1 MTGADASIFTCIHRT
16 KIACNVSSRA
26 LAIISWP
33 PYSATYAPEVKTNMA
48 VKRHTPDEIIA
59 KLQQA
64 DEMAARGK
72 TQHEISRA
80 LGISIMTYHRWRKL
94 RDKQASVSSPSLGK
108 LEPETIGPPSETT
121 DSARLAELQIENAR
135 LRRLI
140 TDLLLEKM
148 KLQEELERREDANR
162 RRRG

>member
-1 MTGADASIFTCIHRT
+1 
-16 KIACNVSSRA
+16 
-26 LAIISWP
+26 
-33 PYSATYAPEVKTNMA
+33 MA

-72 TQHEISRA
+72 TQHDISRA
-80 LGISIMTYHRWRKL
+80 LGVSIMTYHRWRKL
-94 RDKQASVSSPSLGK
+94 RDKQASVSSSSSGIMG
-108 LEPETIGPPSETT
+108 PETIGPPSETT